1 LDLPPPPDQFPAERE
16 DSFMRNLTLLTAA
29 ASLVA
34 LAACSPRIDAH
45 HDRSPRPGRHEPLR
59 AISKLDCPDKQG
71 ELKRVSVAA
80 DGQSCVYGGRNA
92 EVTLR
97 LVTLN
102 GGDAEAALAPIE
114 ADLKTLMPTM
124 KSPPPPP
131 PPGAKTRGESARI
144 NLPGVKI
151 DAHDKGADIKIG
163 GLTINA
169 NDGSAE
175 VKVSKNVTIRD
186 GGSEKRISER
196 TSDNGSKSTVSV
208 KSSTADEGDID
219 IHANDD
225 GAQIRQRK
233 RGDGVRATLILA
245 SDKATSGYRVVGYEA
260 RGPKGGPL
268 AVAIVKAHGR
278 DGSDHDIFEDMKTLV
293 RHNVGG

>member
-1 LDLPPPPDQFPAERE
+1 
-16 DSFMRNLTLLTAA
+16 MRHLTLLTAA

-34 LAACSPRIDAH
+34 LAACSPKVEI
-45 HDRSPRPGRHEPLR
+45 HDDHASRPGKHEPLR
-59 AISKLDCPDKQG
+59 VISKLDCPEQQG

-80 DGQSCVYGGRNA
+80 DGQSCAYSGQNA
-92 EVTLR
+92 EVTLK
-97 LVTLN
+97 LVALN
-102 GGDAEAALAPIE
+102 GGDAEGALAPIE

-124 KSPPPPP
+124 RTPAPP
-131 PPGAKTRGESARI
+131 PPGAKHDGETAQVR
-144 NLPGVKI
+144 LPGIRI
-151 DAHDKGADIKIG
+151 DAHDKGADIRIG

-175 VKVSKNVTIRD
+175 VKVAKNVTIRD
-186 GGSEKRISER
+186 GDTTKKISER
-196 TSDNGSKSTVSV
+196 TSGGGSTVNV
-208 KSSTADEGDID
+208 NTTTDDEGEVD
-219 IHANDD
+219 IHANGD
-225 GAQIRQRK
+225 GAQIRQNK

-268 AVAIVKAHGR
+268 AVAVVKAKGR
-278 DGSDHDIFEDMKTLV
+278 DGSDHDVFEDMKTLV

>member
-1 LDLPPPPDQFPAERE
+1 
-16 DSFMRNLTLLTAA
+16 MRHLTLLAA
-29 ASLVA
+29 GAGLA
-34 LAACSPRIDAH
+34 LLCACSPKTEA
-45 HDRSPRPGRHEPLR
+45 PREQPKLPGQRQPLR
-59 AISKLDCPDKQG
+59 VISKLDCPDKQG
-71 ELKRVSVAA
+71 ELTRINVAA
-80 DGQSCVYGGRNA
+80 DGQSCDYQGANA

-97 LVTLN
+97 LVPLN

-114 ADLKTLMPTM
+114 ADLKTLMPAM
-124 KSPPPPP
+124 KTPAPPP
-131 PPGAKTRGESARI
+131 PPGHSDGGTAHVR
-144 NLPGVKI
+144 LPGIKI

-169 NDGSAE
+169 NDDAAE
-175 VKVSKNVTIRD
+175 VKVAKNVTIRD
-186 GGSEKRISER
+186 GDSTKKISER
-196 TSDNGSKSTVSV
+196 ASGGNSNVSV
-208 KSSTADEGDID
+208 KTTDEDEGDID

-268 AVAIVKAHGR
+268 AVATVKAKDR
-278 DGSDHDIFEDMKTLV
+278 NGSDHDVFEDMKTLV